1 MRKFKTQDFTCRCYR
16 TLIGAYSLNLNGAP
30 EGPAGTGKTETT
42 KDLGRAV
49 AVQCVVFNCSEGL
62 DYKNMGKFF
71 KGLASCGA
79 WSCFDEFNRI
89 DLEVLSVVAQQI
101 LCIIQAVRAKLETF
115 VFEGTE
121 LKLNAAVYVCITMNP
136 GYAGRSELPDNLKVL
151 FRTVAMMVPDYAM
164 IAEIFLY
171 SSGFGT
177 ARELSTK
184 IVTTYKLCS
193 EQLSSQSH
201 YDYGMR
207 AVKTVLTAAQNI
219 KLQLP
224 DENESVLLLRS
235 VIDVNLPKF
244 LAHDVPLFQGIV
256 SDLFP
261 GLELPA
267 PSYDILLKAVHEVC
281 DKKNLQP
288 VNGFLLKIIQTFE
301 MMIVRHGF
309 MLVGEP
315 FGGKTSILHTL
326 ASALTSMFERKEP
339 NGIATKYFTINP
351 KSITLDQ
358 LYGFFDP
365 VSSEWTDG
373 ICAVAFRR
381 YSTED
386 TPDRKWIIFD
396 GPVDAVWIENLNTV
410 LDDNKKLCLTS
421 GEIIQ
426 MTGVMSMI
434 FETMD
439 LEHASPATVSRCG
452 MIYVEPRVLGWEP
465 FLDSWINILNP
476 MWKQSHENEI
486 KELFHWLM
494 DPCLEFIRKNCHA
507 TIVVGQIHQV
517 VSTLNIFEIYMEDAV
532 QQNLTTF
539 EQFILPWLQATML
552 MSMVWGIGGTLDFP
566 SRILFNNFFLS
577 FWKNE
582 QKEYPLPEFLV
593 EILISIPTEDL
604 IHDCFYTYRGR
615 GAWRRFADMAR
626 QEEFSEVGSI
636 VQLIIP
642 TVDTVKYQSL
652 FLKHI
657 QYHKRFLLYG
667 DTGTGKSFYINDL
680 IMNKLGE
687 EEYLPNFIT
696 FTPHITAAQTQELI
710 VLKLYKR
717 RRNRFGPLAGTF
729 CIVFIDDV
737 NMPAKE
743 IYGSQP
749 PIELLRQFFDH
760 EVWFDL
766 KKPEMIYI
774 YDTMFV
780 CAMGLPG
787 GSRQVLYNRF
797 LRHFNLF
804 TIDKFS
810 EETMTRIFT
819 NIAFIGLQ
827 RHGFTT
833 AIMPVIMD
841 FVNATMN
848 IFQLAQAELRPTPAK
863 SHYLF
868 NLRDF
873 SRVITGCT
881 MIRIESVETR
891 SDFTKLWVH
900 ETLRVFGDRLIDTKD
915 RHWLFVRIRETVTSN
930 LRESF
935 DTVFNY
941 LPKIDDQLTEESLRS
956 LIFGTFMD
964 VDTIPADRHY
974 EEVKSMDEYLEVA
987 ISYLEE
993 YNITHRHK
1001 MDIVLFRY
1009 ALEHLARICRIL
1021 VIPCGSLLMVGVGG
1035 SGRQSLTKLAS
1046 NIAALGL
1053 FQPEMGS
1060 AYGLQE
1066 WRDDVKK
1073 VCSRSIT
1080 IITIIY

>member
-1 MRKFKTQDFTCRCYR
+1 MLNCRNKFNGTLLRRCYR
-16 TLIGAYSLNLNGAP
+16 TLIGAYSLHLNGAP

-42 KDLGRAV
+42 KDLSRAI
-49 AVQCVVFNCSEGL
+49 AIQCVVFNCSEGL

-89 DLEVLSVVAQQI
+89 ELEVLSVVAQQMLSI
-101 LCIIQAVRAKLETF
+101 TQAVRAKLETF

-121 LKLNAAVYVCITMNP
+121 LRLNPAVYVCITMNP
-136 GYAGRSELPDNLKVL
+136 GYAGRTELPDNLKVL

-171 SSGFGT
+171 SSGFSS

-193 EQLSSQSH
+193 EQLSTQSH

-219 KLQLP
+219 KLQFP
-224 DENESVLLLRS
+224 DEDESMLLLRS

-261 GLELPA
+261 GLELPS
-267 PSYDILLKAVHEVC
+267 PSYEVLLRAVYEVA
-281 DKKNLQP
+281 DKYNLQP
-288 VNGFLLKIIQTFE
+288 VDGFLLKIIQTFE

-315 FGGKTSILHTL
+315 FGGKTSVLHTL
-326 ASALTSMFERKEP
+326 ADALTLMHERGDE
-339 NGIATKYFTINP
+339 NGATTKYYTINP
-351 KSITLDQ
+351 KSITLGQ
-358 LYGFFDP
+358 LYGCFDP

-373 ICAVAFRR
+373 VCAVIFRT
-381 YSTED
+381 YAAED
-386 TPDRKWIIFD
+386 SPDRKWIIFD
-396 GPVDAVWIENLNTV
+396 GPVDALWIENLNTV

-426 MTGVMSMI
+426 MSNVMSMI
-434 FETMD
+434 FEVMD
-439 LEHASPATVSRCG
+439 LTHASPATVSRCG
-452 MIYVEPRVLGWEP
+452 MIYVEPRVLGWQP
-465 FLDSWINILNP
+465 FVQSWINKLNP
-476 MWKQSHENEI
+476 AWKEGQEKNI
-486 KELFHWLM
+486 QELFNWLV
-494 DPCLEFIRKNCHA
+494 DPCLEFIRKSCRK
-507 TIVVGQIHQV
+507 TISAGQIHEV
-517 VSTLNIFEIYMEDAV
+517 VSTMTLFEMLMEDAV
-532 QQNLTTF
+532 EQNPKTYD
-539 EQFILPWLQATML
+539 QFIVPWLQASILT
-552 MSMVWGIGGTLDFP
+552 SIVWGAAGTLDYA
-566 SRILFNNFFLS
+566 SRVKFNAFYLT

-582 QKEYPLPEFLV
+582 QKEHPLPEFLI
-593 EILISIPTEDL
+593 ESLISIPTDEL

-615 GAWRRFADMAR
+615 GAWRRFSDLAR
-626 QEEFSEVGSI
+626 QEEYSDTGSI
-636 VQLIIP
+636 VQLMIP
-642 TVDTVKYQSL
+642 TIDTVKYQNL
-652 FLKHI
+652 FLKHVN
-657 QYHKRFLLYG
+657 HRKRFLLYG
-667 DTGTGKSFYINDL
+667 ETGTGKSFYIKDL
-680 IMNKLGE
+680 IMNKLNE
-687 EEYLPNFIT
+687 QEYLPNFVT

-717 RRNRFGPLAGTF
+717 RRNQFGPLSGTH

-743 IYGSQP
+743 TFGAQP

-760 EVWFDL
+760 KIWFDL
-766 KKPEMIYI
+766 KQPEIIYI
-774 YDTMFV
+774 YDTMFI
-780 CAMGLPG
+780 CAMAPPG
-787 GSRQVLYNRF
+787 GSRQELYQRF

-804 TIDKFS
+804 SIDNFTEDTIV
-810 EETMTRIFT
+810 RIFT

-827 RHGFTT
+827 RNGFTT
-833 AIMPVIMD
+833 AVMPTITEI
-841 FVNATMN
+841 VNATMN
-848 IFQLAQAELRPTPAK
+848 IFQDAQKELRPTPAK

-881 MIRIESVETR
+881 MINEESVNSK

-900 ETLRVFGDRLIDTKD
+900 ETLRVFGDRLIDTND
-915 RHWLFVRIRETVTSN
+915 RQWLFLKIKEVVGSN

-935 DTVFNY
+935 EMVFDY
-941 LPKIDDQLTEESLRS
+941 LPKFNDQLTEQSLRS
-956 LIFGTFMD
+956 LVFGTFMD
-964 VDTIPADRHY
+964 IDTIPSDRRY
-974 EEVKSMDEYLEVA
+974 EEVKSIEEYSEVA
-987 ISYLEE
+987 ISCLEE
-993 YNITHRHK
+993 YNLTHRHK

-1009 ALEHLARICRIL
+1009 ALEHLAKICRIL

-1035 SGRQSLTKLAS
+1035 SGRQSLTRLAS
-1046 NIAALGL
+1046 SMTGLGI
-1053 FQPEMGS
+1053 FQPEIGS
-1060 AYGLQE
+1060 AYGIQE
-1066 WRDDVKK
+1066 WRDDIKK
-1073 VCSRSIT
+1073 VRSLIEMR
-1080 IITIIY
+1080 

>member
-1 MRKFKTQDFTCRCYR
+1 
-16 TLIGAYSLNLNGAP
+16 
-30 EGPAGTGKTETT
+30 
-42 KDLGRAV
+42 
-49 AVQCVVFNCSEGL
+49 
-62 DYKNMGKFF
+62 MGKFF

-151 FRTVAMMVPDYAM
+151 FRSVAMMVPDYAM

-267 PSYDILLKAVHEVC
+267 PSYDVLLKAVHEVC

-288 VNGFLLKIIQTFE
+288 VDGFLLKIIQTFE

-326 ASALTSMFERKEP
+326 ANALTTMFEQNEP
-339 NGIATKYFTINP
+339 NGVATKYFTINP

-452 MIYVEPRVLGWEP
+452 MIYVEPRVLGWKP

-476 MWKQSHENEI
+476 IWKENHENEI

-494 DPCLEFIRKNCHA
+494 DPCLEFIRKNCHT
-507 TIVVGQIHQV
+507 TIFVGQIHQV

-532 QQNLTTF
+532 QQNLATF
-539 EQFILPWLQATML
+539 EQFVLSWLQATML

-582 QKEYPLPEFLV
+582 QKEYPLPEFLL
-593 EILISIPTEDL
+593 EILISIPTEEL

-615 GAWRRFADMAR
+615 GAWRRFSDMAR
-626 QEEFSEVGSI
+626 QEEFSDVGSI

-657 QYHKRFLLYG
+657 RYHKRFLLYG

-710 VLKLYKR
+710 ILKLYKR
-717 RRNRFGPLAGTF
+717 RRNKYGPLAGTF

-743 IYGSQP
+743 LYGSQP

-766 KKPEMIYI
+766 KKPEKIYI

-841 FVNATMN
+841 IVNATMN
-848 IFQLAQAELRPTPAK
+848 IFQHAQEELRPTPAK

-881 MIRIESVETR
+881 MIRVESVETR

-915 RHWLFVRIRETVTSN
+915 RHWLFIRIREAVTAN

-935 DTVFNY
+935 DTVFDY
-941 LPKIDDQLTEESLRS
+941 LPKVDDQLTEESLRS

-964 VDTIPADRHY
+964 VDTIPADRRY

-1021 VIPCGSLLMVGVGG
+1021 AIPCGSLLMVGVGG

-1046 NIAALGL
+1046 NIANLGL

-1060 AYGLQE
+1060 TYGLQE

-1073 VCSRSIT
+1073 VCFL
-1080 IITIIY
+1080 

>member
-1 MRKFKTQDFTCRCYR
+1 M
-16 TLIGAYSLNLNGAP
+16 NLNGAP

-121 LKLNAAVYVCITMNP
+121 LKLNPAVYVCITMNP

-224 DENESVLLLRS
+224 DEDESVLLLRS

-267 PSYDILLKAVHEVC
+267 PSYDVLLKAVHEVC
-281 DKKNLQP
+281 DKTNLQP
-288 VNGFLLKIIQTFE
+288 VDGFLLKIIQTFE

-326 ASALTSMFERKEP
+326 ASALTTMFEQKEP
-339 NGIATKYFTINP
+339 NGVATKYFTINP

-452 MIYVEPRVLGWEP
+452 MIYVEPRVLGWKP

-476 MWKQSHENEI
+476 MWKENHENEI

-507 TIVVGQIHQV
+507 TIAVGQIHQV

-539 EQFILPWLQATML
+539 DQFILSWLQATML

-566 SRILFNNFFLS
+566 SRVLFNNFFIS

-582 QKEYPLPEFLV
+582 QKEHPLPEFLL

-615 GAWRRFADMAR
+615 GAWRRFTDMAR
-626 QEEFSEVGSI
+626 QEEFSDVGSI

-680 IMNKLGE
+680 IMNKLSE

-710 VLKLYKR
+710 ILKLYKR
-717 RRNRFGPLAGTF
+717 RRNKYGPLAGTF

-766 KKPEMIYI
+766 KKPEKIYI
-774 YDTMFV
+774 YDIMFV

-804 TIDKFS
+804 TIDRFS

-841 FVNATMN
+841 LVNATMY
-848 IFQLAQAELRPTPAK
+848 IFQHAQEELRPTPAK

-915 RHWLFVRIRETVTSN
+915 QHWLFVRIREAVTAN

-935 DTVFNY
+935 DTVFDY
-941 LPKIDDQLTEESLRS
+941 LPKVDDQLTEESLRS

-1046 NIAALGL
+1046 NIDNLGL

-1073 VCSRSIT
+1073 VCFINRL
-1080 IITIIY
+1080 

>member
-1 MRKFKTQDFTCRCYR
+1 M
-16 TLIGAYSLNLNGAP
+16 NGAP

-151 FRTVAMMVPDYAM
+151 FRSVAMMVPDYAM

-267 PSYDILLKAVHEVC
+267 PSYDVLLKAVHEVC

-288 VNGFLLKIIQTFE
+288 VDGFLLKIIQTFE

-326 ASALTSMFERKEP
+326 ANALTTMFEQNEP
-339 NGIATKYFTINP
+339 NGVATKYFTINP

-452 MIYVEPRVLGWEP
+452 MIYVEPRVLGWKP

-476 MWKQSHENEI
+476 IWKENHENEI

-494 DPCLEFIRKNCHA
+494 DPCLEFIRKNCHT
-507 TIVVGQIHQV
+507 TIFVGQIHQV

-532 QQNLTTF
+532 QQNLATF
-539 EQFILPWLQATML
+539 EQFVLSWLQATML

-582 QKEYPLPEFLV
+582 QKEYPLPEFLL
-593 EILISIPTEDL
+593 EILISIPTEEL

-615 GAWRRFADMAR
+615 GAWRRFSDMAR
-626 QEEFSEVGSI
+626 QEEFSDVGSI

-657 QYHKRFLLYG
+657 RYHKRFLLYG

-710 VLKLYKR
+710 ILKLYKR
-717 RRNRFGPLAGTF
+717 RRNKYGPLAGTF

-743 IYGSQP
+743 LYGSQP

-766 KKPEMIYI
+766 KKPEKIYI

-841 FVNATMN
+841 IVNATMN
-848 IFQLAQAELRPTPAK
+848 IFQHAQEELRPTPAK

-881 MIRIESVETR
+881 MIRVESVETR

-915 RHWLFVRIRETVTSN
+915 RHWLFIRIREAVTAN

-935 DTVFNY
+935 DTVFDY
-941 LPKIDDQLTEESLRS
+941 LPKVDDQLTEESLRS

-964 VDTIPADRHY
+964 VDTIPADRRY

-1021 VIPCGSLLMVGVGG
+1021 AIPCGSLLMVGVGG

-1046 NIAALGL
+1046 NIANLGL

-1060 AYGLQE
+1060 TYGLQE

-1073 VCSRSIT
+1073 VCFL
-1080 IITIIY
+1080 

>member
-1 MRKFKTQDFTCRCYR
+1 
-16 TLIGAYSLNLNGAP
+16 
-30 EGPAGTGKTETT
+30 
-42 KDLGRAV
+42 
-49 AVQCVVFNCSEGL
+49 
-62 DYKNMGKFF
+62 MGKFF

-151 FRTVAMMVPDYAM
+151 FRSVAMMVPDYAM

-267 PSYDILLKAVHEVC
+267 PSYDVLLKAVHEVC

-288 VNGFLLKIIQTFE
+288 VDGFLLKIIQTFE

-326 ASALTSMFERKEP
+326 ANALTTMFEQNEP
-339 NGIATKYFTINP
+339 NGVATKYFTINP

-452 MIYVEPRVLGWEP
+452 MIYVEPRVLGWKP

-476 MWKQSHENEI
+476 IWKENHENEI

-494 DPCLEFIRKNCHA
+494 DPCLEFIRKNCHT
-507 TIVVGQIHQV
+507 TIFVGQIHQV

-532 QQNLTTF
+532 QQNLATF
-539 EQFILPWLQATML
+539 EQFVLSWLQATML

-582 QKEYPLPEFLV
+582 QKEYPLPEFLL
-593 EILISIPTEDL
+593 EILISIPTEEL

-615 GAWRRFADMAR
+615 GAWRRFSDMAR
-626 QEEFSEVGSI
+626 QEEFSDVGSI

-657 QYHKRFLLYG
+657 RYHKRFLLYG

-710 VLKLYKR
+710 ILKLYKR
-717 RRNRFGPLAGTF
+717 RRNKYGPLAGTF

-743 IYGSQP
+743 LYGSQP

-766 KKPEMIYI
+766 KKPEKIYI

-841 FVNATMN
+841 IVNATMN
-848 IFQLAQAELRPTPAK
+848 IFQHAQEELRPTPAK

-881 MIRIESVETR
+881 MIRVESVETR

-915 RHWLFVRIRETVTSN
+915 RHWLFIRIREAVTAN

-935 DTVFNY
+935 DTVFDY
-941 LPKIDDQLTEESLRS
+941 LPKVDDQLTEESLRS

-964 VDTIPADRHY
+964 VDTIPADRRY

-1021 VIPCGSLLMVGVGG
+1021 AIPCGSLLMVGVGG

-1046 NIAALGL
+1046 NIANLGL

-1060 AYGLQE
+1060 TYGLQE

-1073 VCSRSIT
+1073 V
-1080 IITIIY
+1080 YFL

>member
-1 MRKFKTQDFTCRCYR
+1 M
-16 TLIGAYSLNLNGAP
+16 NGAP

-121 LKLNAAVYVCITMNP
+121 LKLNPAVYVCITMNP

-224 DENESVLLLRS
+224 DEDESVLLLRS

-267 PSYDILLKAVHEVC
+267 PSYDVLLKAVHEVC
-281 DKKNLQP
+281 DKTNLQP
-288 VNGFLLKIIQTFE
+288 VDGFLLKIIQTFE

-326 ASALTSMFERKEP
+326 ASALTTMFEQKEP
-339 NGIATKYFTINP
+339 NGVATKYFTINP

-452 MIYVEPRVLGWEP
+452 MIYVEPRVLGWKP

-476 MWKQSHENEI
+476 MWKENHENEI

-507 TIVVGQIHQV
+507 TIAVGQIHQV

-539 EQFILPWLQATML
+539 DQFILSWLQATML

-566 SRILFNNFFLS
+566 SRVLFNNFFIS

-582 QKEYPLPEFLV
+582 QKEHPLPEFLL

-615 GAWRRFADMAR
+615 GAWRRFTDMAR
-626 QEEFSEVGSI
+626 QEEFSDVGSI

-680 IMNKLGE
+680 IMNKLSE

-710 VLKLYKR
+710 ILKLYKR
-717 RRNRFGPLAGTF
+717 RRNKYGPLAGTF

-766 KKPEMIYI
+766 KKPEKIYI
-774 YDTMFV
+774 YDIMFV

-804 TIDKFS
+804 TIDRFS

-841 FVNATMN
+841 LVNATMY
-848 IFQLAQAELRPTPAK
+848 IFQHAQEELRPTPAK

-915 RHWLFVRIRETVTSN
+915 QHWLFVRIREAVTAN

-935 DTVFNY
+935 DTVFDY
-941 LPKIDDQLTEESLRS
+941 LPKVDDQLTEESLRS

-1046 NIAALGL
+1046 NIDNLGL

-1073 VCSRSIT
+1073 VCFINRL
-1080 IITIIY
+1080 